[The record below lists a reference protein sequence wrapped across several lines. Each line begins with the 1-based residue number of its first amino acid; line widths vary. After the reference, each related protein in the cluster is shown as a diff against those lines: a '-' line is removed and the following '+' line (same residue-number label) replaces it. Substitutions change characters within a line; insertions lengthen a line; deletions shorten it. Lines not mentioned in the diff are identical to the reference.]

1 MNLRISIIQTELIR
15 QDKTAC
21 LKLFEDKIAS
31 IGETDLVVL
40 PEMFSTGFDISNT
53 DLAESIEGE
62 TMVCIKKWSK
72 TYNTAICGSF
82 FCVSENRFY
91 NRFFFITPDGKSY
104 FYDKRHLFIG
114 DEKKIFTSGENRLI
128 INYKG
133 VRFLP
138 VICYDIRFP
147 IWCRNRDDYD
157 VLICVANWPE
167 VRRDAWTTLVRAR
180 AIENASYAVAC
191 NILGNDLHER
201 YHSGHSLLVDYK
213 GKTEDLENN
222 DCCRTYTI
230 DTERLAEF
238 RKKFPVLNDR
248 DTDEK

>member
-1 MNLRISIIQTELIR
+1 
-15 QDKTAC
+15 
-21 LKLFEDKIAS
+21 
-31 IGETDLVVL
+31 
-40 PEMFSTGFDISNT
+40 
-53 DLAESIEGE
+53 
-62 TMVCIKKWSK
+62 
-72 TYNTAICGSF
+72 
-82 FCVSENRFY
+82 
-91 NRFFFITPDGKSY
+91 
-104 FYDKRHLFIG
+104 
-114 DEKKIFTSGENRLI
+114 
-128 INYKG
+128 
-133 VRFLP
+133 
-138 VICYDIRFP
+138 
-147 IWCRNRDDYD
+147 
-157 VLICVANWPE
+157 